1 MGNNI
6 KSILLLCLT
15 LCISTLTST
24 TLSFSIRAQEVTP
37 IIWGGGGAFTG
48 VSSYKEHL
56 YLSSDVS
63 GVWKQTNASWEP
75 YLDGLSQYNV
85 SALVTF
91 NNLLFAITTDELLY
105 TDGQG
110 SWLSTNIK
118 LDTRRSSTDKPYAVS
133 DKQGLM
139 CIASLNNK
147 IQCVDQ
153 DLNEISIPLEEKII
167 TGVMFPEGKGNNLYF
182 YSNNKVLTL
191 NVANRETTLL
201 AEFENKVIGLIEYEN
216 SILVA
221 TSKNIYDLQHPD
233 QAIYSASSKN
243 IINIFTTNT
252 SNKNNIFIG
261 LGSNKWNVKLHQ
273 LVFENKTYLD
283 SIKVDVNLDISLPHR
298 IEQTAL
304 TKFLSV
310 QQIDNDVYLTD
321 YWGVFTLSKQAKPK
335 LLEITNN
342 AYNLV
347 ATDLVLADKY
357 LYISTMDN
365 GVIKI
370 DKTATE
376 SNILTPKAISF
387 DSIKGHAWSMMYRNK
402 TLSTMFSPWD
412 KANDYIFNYSE
423 VDNAKTTSQ
432 LTHYDSRPDK
442 GAFWGESYSRQLAYF
457 HGFLSFRDG
466 AKGGLVTNK
475 PNTLNIKKPYSLGEL
490 NRVYR
495 AIAELNGLLYIG
507 NCENPAT
514 IVALNQAAEEE
525 FSIRTPA
532 GFCAF
537 TAYKHGNSLYFLGT
551 NSGRSIIYKLVGKAL
566 VKYADMKVGSAFY
579 AMAINPLN
587 DQQIVIATISWS
599 TRSTSGLFVSNNGGV
614 DFVDKSCLLTHKN
627 GVAAIDFDI
636 KVARAYILQK
646 VGGLIT
652 MPIATLFSGNTCSK
666 AGK

>member
-1 MGNNI
+1 LGNNI
-6 KSILLLCLT
+6 KSIFLLCLT
-15 LCISTLTST
+15 LCISTLAST
-24 TLSFSIRAQEVTP
+24 LLSFSVRAQEITP

-48 VSSYKEHL
+48 VSSYKDHL

-63 GVWKQTNASWEP
+63 GVWKQRNGSWEP

-85 SALVTF
+85 SALATF

-110 SWLSTNIK
+110 SWYSTNIK
-118 LDTRRSSTDKPYAVS
+118 LDTKRSATDKPYTVS
-133 DKQGLM
+133 GEQGLM
-139 CIASLNNK
+139 CIASLSNK

-153 DLNEISIPLEEKII
+153 DLNEISIPLEEKTI

-182 YSNNKVLTL
+182 YSNNKLLTL
-191 NVANRETTLL
+191 NVATKETKLL
-201 AEFENKVIGLIEYEN
+201 AEYEKKVIGLIEYEN

-221 TSKNIYDLQHPD
+221 TSKKIYDLQRPD
-233 QAIYSASSKN
+233 KAIYSASSKN

-252 SNKNNIFIG
+252 PNKTTIFLGIG
-261 LGSNKWNVKLHQ
+261 ANKWNIKLHQ
-273 LVFENKTYLD
+273 LIFENKAYID
-283 SIKVDVNLDISLPHR
+283 SIKVDVGLDLSLPHR

-310 QQIDNDVYLTD
+310 QQIESDIYLTD
-321 YWGVFTLSKQAKPK
+321 YWGVFILSKQAKPK

-342 AYNLV
+342 AYNIV
-347 ATDLVLADKY
+347 ATDLVVADKY

-376 SNILTPKAISF
+376 STIRTQKAISF
-387 DSIKGHAWSMMYRNK
+387 NSIKGHAWSMMYRNK
-402 TLSTMFSPWD
+402 TLSTIFSPWD
-412 KANDYIFNYSE
+412 KANVYIFNYSE
-423 VDNAKTTSQ
+423 VNNAKTTSK
-432 LTHYDSRPDK
+432 LTHYNSRPDR
-442 GAFWGESYSRQLAYF
+442 GAFWGESYSRQLVYF

-466 AKGGLVTNK
+466 EKGGLVANK
-475 PNTLNIKKPYSLGEL
+475 PNTLNIKKPYVLGEL

-495 AIAELNGLLYIG
+495 AIAELNGLLYIA

-514 IVALNQAAEEE
+514 IVALNKAAEEE
-525 FSIRTPA
+525 FSIRSPA

-551 NSGRSIIYKLVGKAL
+551 NAGRAIINKLVGKEV

-587 DQQIVIATISWS
+587 DQQIAIATISWS
-599 TRSTSGLFVSNNGGV
+599 TKSNSGLFVSNNGGE
-614 DFVDKSCLLTHKN
+614 DFVDKSCLLTYEN

-636 KVARAYILQK
+636 NAARVYILQK
-646 VGGLIT
+646 VGGLIA
-652 MPIATLFSGNTCSK
+652 MPIATLFSSNTCSK